1 MTDSEKDIYK
11 ISALVGV
18 NTIFELESLILD
30 GELDRLELKILSGDK
45 GKEDDV
51 SDVLIIRRGIEWEIG
66 LSVKHNHFSVKH
78 SRLSKNLDLKK
89 SDMK

>member
-1 MTDSEKDIYK
+1 M
-11 ISALVGV
+11 
-18 NTIFELESLILD
+18 ILD